1 MTPGEVI
8 SLVHRPANSLFPMQ
22 TTAPRSPTM
31 SWLPVAR
38 DFRSDLHAA
47 LDGSKPT
54 DCLESLSSL
63 AACRLG
69 FLETVQLDRTLGR
82 LGLKE
87 APGFLPIRLA
97 ILASSTVD
105 HLSPAIRVAGLRR
118 KLLIDIHIGGYG
130 QYRQELLDPT
140 SALHHFAPH
149 FMLFSLCARDA
160 IAGVPLT
167 ATAAEV
173 DEAIARFMGDLRS
186 FWGKAREIGN
196 AAIIQQTFID
206 VTEPLFGGYDRV
218 VPGAPARIVARLND
232 HLCGA
237 AARDDVL
244 LLDIAHAS
252 GRDGIDAW
260 FDVGRWF
267 QGKLEIAPQ
276 AAPLY
281 GDLAARI
288 LAAQRGLSK
297 KCLVLDLD
305 NTLWGG
311 VIGDDG
317 LDGIVLGE
325 GSAAGEAHVALQYYA
340 KLLKERGVILAVC
353 SKNDPTIAETAFR
366 DHPEMVLR
374 RSDIAALV
382 ANWDDK
388 AQNLKAIAARL
399 KIGVDSLV
407 FVDDNPVERARV
419 RQSLPMV
426 AVPEL
431 PEDPAHFVRC
441 LAEAGYF
448 EAVAFTAEDRDRAQQ
463 YTANAEREALLGSAE
478 SMEAFLRGLKMTAI
492 YGPFTAVDHARVV
505 QLINKTNQF
514 NTTTRRYT
522 SEEVAHIT
530 SLPEALTL
538 QFRLIDRMGDNGLVS
553 TMILRPTPDDE
564 DVLEID
570 NWVMSCR
577 VFGRELEYEAMN
589 IAVDAAR
596 ERGARALVGN
606 YIPTAKNDVI
616 KTLYPNLGF
625 SEINQSAPPNGATRW
640 FLNVGDYVERDTHI
654 VVQGQQND
662 RSRDSVQIHPH
673 SSRSAARRLDRIDD
687 GNPA

>member
-1 MTPGEVI
+1 
-8 SLVHRPANSLFPMQ
+8 
-22 TTAPRSPTM
+22 M
-31 SWLPVAR
+31 SWLPIAPNFR
-38 DFRSDLHAA
+38 DDLRAA
-47 LDGSKPT
+47 LDQAKPS
-54 DCLESLSSL
+54 DALERL
-63 AACRLG
+63 AALAAHRLG
-69 FLETVQLDRTLGR
+69 FLETVQLDRALAR
-82 LGLKE
+82 LDLKE
-87 APGFLPIRLA
+87 APGFQPVRLA

-105 HLSPAIRVAGLRR
+105 HLPPAIRVAGLRR
-118 KLLIDIHIGGYG
+118 RLLIEVHGGAYG
-130 QYRQELLDPT
+130 QYRQDLLDPA
-140 SALHHFAPH
+140 SALRRFKPQAV
-149 FMLFSLCARDA
+149 LFSLSAREA
-160 IAGVPLT
+160 IAGISLA

-173 DEAIARFMGDLRS
+173 DSAIGRFIGGLRS
-186 FWGKAREIGN
+186 LWRRAREIGG
-196 AAIIQQTFID
+196 AAVIQQTFMD
-206 VTEPLFGGYDRV
+206 VSETLFGGYDRM
-218 VPGAPARIVARLND
+218 VPGAPGSVVARLND
-232 HLCGA
+232 RLIEA
-237 AARDDVL
+237 AAEDGALVLDV
-244 LLDIAHAS
+244 ARAS
-252 GRDGIDAW
+252 QRDGIDAW
-260 FDVGRWF
+260 FDVGRWL

-276 AAPLY
+276 AAPFY

-288 LAAQRGLSK
+288 LAALRGLSK

-325 GSAAGEAHVALQYYA
+325 GSAAGEAHLALQHYA

-353 SKNDPTIAETAFR
+353 SKNDAKVAEAVFR

-374 RSDIAALV
+374 RSDIAAFL

-388 AQNLKAIAARL
+388 AQNLKTIAARL
-399 KIGVDSLV
+399 NIGVDSLV

-431 PEDPAHFVRC
+431 PEDAAHYVRC

-448 EAVAFTAEDRDRAQQ
+448 EAVAFTSEDRERAQQ
-463 YTANAEREALLGSAE
+463 YAANAEREALLGSAE
-478 SMEAFLRGLKMTAI
+478 SMDEFLRGLNMSVVC
-492 YGPFTAVDHARVV
+492 GPFTSVDHARVV

-514 NTTTRRYT
+514 NTTTRRYA

-538 QFRLIDRMGDNGLVS
+538 QFRLVDRVGDNGLVS
-553 TMILRPTPDDE
+553 TMILRPTPEDE
-564 DVLEID
+564 DVLEIE

-589 IAVDAAR
+589 IAVEAAR
-596 ERGARALVGN
+596 ERGARALVAN

-625 SEINQSAPPNGATRW
+625 TEVNQSAPANGATRW
-640 FLNVGDYVERDTHI
+640 LINLADYVERDTHI
-654 VVQGQQND
+654 VVQEQQ
-662 RSRDSVQIHPH
+662 
-673 SSRSAARRLDRIDD
+673 DD
-687 GNPA
+687 

>member
-1 MTPGEVI
+1 M
-8 SLVHRPANSLFPMQ
+8 
-22 TTAPRSPTM
+22 M

-38 DFRSDLHAA
+38 DFRGDLRAA
-47 LDGSKPT
+47 LDGAKPT
-54 DCLESLSSL
+54 ECLESLASL

-69 FLETVQLDRTLGR
+69 FLETVQLDRALGR

-105 HLSPAIRVAGLRR
+105 HLSPAISVAGLRR
-118 KLLIDIHIGGYG
+118 KLLIDVHSGRYG

-149 FMLFSLCARDA
+149 SVLFSLSARDA
-160 IAGVPLT
+160 IAGIPVT

-173 DEAIARFMGDLRS
+173 DEAISRFVGDLRS
-186 FWGKAREIGN
+186 LWRKARELGN
-196 AAIIQQTFID
+196 AAVIQQTLLD
-206 VTEPLFGGYDRV
+206 LSEPVFGGYDRI
-218 VPGAPARIVARLND
+218 VPGAPTRLVTRLND
-232 HLCGA
+232 QLCEA
-237 AARDDVL
+237 AARDGVL
-244 LLDIAHAS
+244 LLDVARAS
-252 GRDGIDAW
+252 ARDGIDAW
-260 FDVGRWF
+260 FDVGRWL

-281 GDLAARI
+281 GDLVARI

-325 GSAAGEAHVALQYYA
+325 GSAAGEAHLALQHYA
-340 KLLKERGVILAVC
+340 KRLKERGIVLAVC
-353 SKNDPTIAETAFR
+353 SKNDAKVAEAAFR

-374 RSDIAALV
+374 RSDIAAFL

-388 AQNLKAIAARL
+388 ALNLKAIAARL
-399 KIGVDSLV
+399 NIGIDSLV

-431 PEDPAHFVRC
+431 PEDAAHYVRC

-448 EAVAFTAEDRDRAQQ
+448 EAVAFTSEDRDRAQQ
-463 YTANAEREALLGSAE
+463 YAANAEREALLGSAE
-478 SMEAFLRGLKMTAI
+478 SMDEFLRGLNMTTVF
-492 YGPFTAVDHARVV
+492 GPFTAVDHARVV
-505 QLINKTNQF
+505 QLLNKTNQF

-522 SEEVAHIT
+522 SEEVAHIM
-530 SLPEALTL
+530 SLPEAVTL
-538 QFRLIDRMGDNGLVS
+538 KFRLLDRVGDNGLVS

-564 DVLEID
+564 DVLEIE

-577 VFGRELEYEAMN
+577 VFGRQLEFEAMN
-589 IAVDAAR
+589 IAVEAAR
-596 ERGARALVGN
+596 ERGARGLVAN

-616 KTLYPNLGF
+616 KTLYPSLGF
-625 SEINQSAPPNGATRW
+625 TEVNQSAPANGATRW
-640 FLNVGDYVERDTHI
+640 FLDLADYVERDTHI
-654 VVQGQQND
+654 FVQEQQDD
-662 RSRDSVQIHPH
+662 RSRDSVQIRPD
-673 SSRSAARRLDRIDD
+673 SSRPVARRLDRVDD